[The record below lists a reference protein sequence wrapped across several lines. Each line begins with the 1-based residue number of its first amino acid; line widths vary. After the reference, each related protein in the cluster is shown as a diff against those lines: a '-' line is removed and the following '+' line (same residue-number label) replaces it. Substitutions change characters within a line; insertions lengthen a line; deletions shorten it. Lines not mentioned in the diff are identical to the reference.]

1 MKMKENT
8 KKCQMTDLRTKEY
21 FEAYPQL
28 QAEDI
33 FKYLF
38 QSAFGCEHLVSSQ
51 EAAVAYIEREYETV
65 SKKEAPL
72 IEPLDGA
79 YSRVH
84 LSCLNDGLTPKTLAR
99 LFCLSAKKEENGER
113 TLEEKLDA
121 TKALVKS
128 GALPLDANV
137 FEEKLATWRTLGFP
151 AIHHSEDFR
160 KAYKPAYR
168 VIANRYADF
177 LPLFTQIDKRLAKG
191 AVIVA
196 IEGGSAGGKS
206 TLADILQEV
215 YACNVIHMDDFFLRP
230 EQRTKERFL
239 EVGGNIDY
247 ERFALEVISP
257 LAKNE
262 AVTYRPFNCATQS
275 LGEPVT
281 LAPTPLTVVEGV
293 YSMHPSFGEYYDLSI
308 YLNIDPAYQ
317 KERIL
322 TRNSPA
328 FAKRFFEEWIPLEDL
343 YFSKTNIKERTDMV
357 LPIPSNQR
365 GAQ

>member
-1 MKMKENT
+1 MKEAI
-8 KKCQMTDLRTKEY
+8 KKSQMTDLRLKEH

-38 QSAFGCEHLVSSQ
+38 QSSFGCEHLVSNQ

-72 IEPLDGA
+72 IEPLDGE

-99 LFCLSAKKEENGER
+99 LFCLSAKKEEDGKKS
-113 TLEEKLDA
+113 LEEKLEVA
-121 TKALVKS
+121 KALVKS
-128 GALPLDANV
+128 GEVPLEADA
-137 FEEKLATWRTLGFP
+137 FDKALATWRALDFP

-168 VIANRYADF
+168 VIANRYVDF

-191 AVIVA
+191 SAIVA
-196 IEGGSAGGKS
+196 IEGGSASRKS
-206 TLADILQEV
+206 TLANILQEV

-230 EQRTKERFL
+230 EQRTRERFL

-247 ERFALEVISP
+247 ERFAEEVISP

-262 AVTYRPFNCATQS
+262 AVSYRPFNCATQA

-293 YSMHPSFGEYYDLSI
+293 YSMHPSFGEYYGLSV
-308 YLNIDPAYQ
+308 YLNIEPAYQ

-322 TRNSPA
+322 ARNSPV
-328 FAKRFFEEWIPLEDL
+328 FAKRFFEEWIPLENL
-343 YFSKTNIKERTDMV
+343 YFSKTNIAERADTV
-357 LPIPSNQR
+357 LSIPTTQ
-365 GAQ
+365 